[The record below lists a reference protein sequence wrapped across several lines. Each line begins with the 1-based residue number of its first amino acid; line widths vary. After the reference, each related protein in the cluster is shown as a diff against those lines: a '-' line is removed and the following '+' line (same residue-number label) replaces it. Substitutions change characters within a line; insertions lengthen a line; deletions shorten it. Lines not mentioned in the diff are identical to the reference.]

1 MSSGVNQALDDTSAL
16 FQERFDLLVNS
27 GQANEKSVA
36 ATKLVIVLVE
46 KYYGVQLT
54 KELGAALAN
63 HLAVTLKK
71 LLEGKTLT
79 KAPEE
84 IWQELQDYPEEYDL
98 AGRIVD
104 QLESNL
110 KISLARD
117 ELGFIAV
124 HLCKIKL
131 ELGQEHSK

>member
-1 MSSGVNQALDDTSAL
+1 VNPALDDTGML
-16 FQERFDLLVNS
+16 FQERFDLLLKS

-36 ATKLVIVLVE
+36 ATKLVIDIVE

-54 KELGAALAN
+54 EESGASLAN

-71 LLEGKTLT
+71 LLEEETLT

-84 IWQELQDYPEEYDL
+84 IWHELQDYPEEYDL
-98 AGRIVD
+98 AERIVA
-104 QLESNL
+104 QLENKL

-124 HLCKIKL
+124 HLCKIKIESGL
-131 ELGQEHSK
+131 DRRR